1 MKNQDRCFPLLLFS
15 SCNSKYV
22 TDTPLARDSYPIVPR
37 EGIPHH
43 NRRSVCKLP
52 PASLGLNVFDYQQ
65 PNTSDNSPEQTV
77 DDVVVCGL
85 KKYTGNNTRCK
96 QQEME
101 LIFKLS
107 TTRPSG
113 LNINLSLLWLFFYS
127 HFYANR
133 VYHRVFVWCNSFI

>member
-1 MKNQDRCFPLLLFS
+1 M
-15 SCNSKYV
+15 
-22 TDTPLARDSYPIVPR
+22 PR

-52 PASLGLNVFDYQQ
+52 PASLGLNVFDYQP

-85 KKYTGNNTRCK
+85 KQCTGNNTRRK

-101 LIFKLS
+101 LIFKLG
-107 TTRPSG
+107 TTRLSG
-113 LNINLSLLWLFFYS
+113 LNINLSLL
-127 HFYANR
+127 
-133 VYHRVFVWCNSFI
+133 